1 MVKSFFASC
10 NSYSGFKS
18 YFAEIF
24 NSNEFDKVFVLKGGP
39 GTGKS
44 TLMKKTAKYFEGLN
58 ADIEKFYCSSDINSL
73 DGVIIE
79 KNHKKV
85 AILDGTAPHERD
97 AVIVGAIDEIIN
109 LGESLDYSWLEK
121 YRQSISELSDQK
133 SAAYGTA
140 YSYLRCA
147 GACEKEICRNIK
159 KQFNV
164 STAQKYM
171 RDLELTP
178 EYYNISKNKT
188 RLISSF
194 SKDGYQR
201 VLPVPSYESKQ
212 VKLGGNVYGARE
224 FLSFLTSRYDGNC
237 VIFPYPLN
245 INYNEAIYYPK
256 EDTLIIVDDNAS
268 DINADVFLSD
278 SSIEN
283 EKIRVIEQTHNELL
297 TEAKRWFNIASDI
310 HFRLED
316 IYSRCMNFE
325 INDKIFDKIC
335 EKIAKVCDIEK

>member
-10 NSYSGFKS
+10 NSYSGFNS

-24 NSNEFDKVFVLKGGP
+24 NSKEFDKVFVLKGGP

-44 TLMKKTAKYFEGLN
+44 TIMKKAVKHFERIN
-58 ADIEKFYCSSDINSL
+58 ADIEQFYCSSDINSL

-79 KNHKKV
+79 KNGKKV

-109 LGESLDYSWLEK
+109 LGESLDYSWVEK
-121 YRQSISELSDQK
+121 YRQSISQLTDQK

-147 GACEKEICRNIK
+147 GACDNEICTNIK
-159 KQFNV
+159 KRFNIN
-164 STAQKYM
+164 TAQKYV
-171 RDLELTP
+171 RDLNLTRP
-178 EYYNISKNKT
+178 HHNISKNKT

-201 VLPVPSYESKQ
+201 ISPIPNCENKV
-212 VKLGGNVYGARE
+212 VKLGGNIYSARE
-224 FLSFLTSRYDGNC
+224 FLSFLTSRYDGDC
-237 VIFPYPLN
+237 VISPYPLN
-245 INYNEAIYYPK
+245 TGFTETIYLPR
-256 EDTLIIVDDNAS
+256 ENILIIIDDNAS

-278 SSIEN
+278 SSIDN
-283 EKIRVIEQTHNELL
+283 EQIRVMEQTHNELL
-297 TEAKRWFNIASDI
+297 TESKRWFNIASDI

-335 EKIAKVCDIEK
+335 EKITKVCDIEK